1 MQEKVERI
9 AFDLGIDPEDLQ
21 KAIDKTKIIP
31 KTKYLSIGKC
41 KPVMIS
47 GFKHLLPLY
56 KEAIDKINSDENFR
70 VLNQLAAREG
80 IEEVE
85 DFIEK
90 MNNYPEYRTKI
101 LRKYKIQ

>member
-9 AFDLGIDPEDLQ
+9 ALDLGIDPEDLQ

-56 KEAIDKINSDENFR
+56 KEAIDKINSDENLR

-80 IEEVE
+80 V
-85 DFIEK
+85 DDVDGFITR
-90 MNNYPEYRTKI
+90 MNTDSEYRTLV
-101 LRKYKIQ
+101 LRKYKIE